1 MQDGSVVMS
10 KAQVEGVI
18 NAISG
23 SIGGFRIKQG
33 QIGYGSSDEQDTTN
47 GLALFRDFIRFCN
60 DKQRVL
66 FGCLSSLGYPY
77 NGYMSLTDNMGTTL
91 ELHHNNPSTSD
102 ANIEHWYHPK
112 ALGVYGNQYNIG
124 KVAAFENGYIGQAY
138 TDIIELWFGIT
149 QKYHF
154 TANTTKYLNVKLPTL
169 AQVNKQTNNVP
180 TIFDI
185 EIVCDRNMGNRIK
198 VSPQSGCY
206 LYNNDGKSIDGIDM
220 ERGDSL
226 TLRYYNGGWM
236 IVNKQY
242 TT

>member
-1 MQDGSVVMS
+1 MS

-18 NAISG
+18 NAITG
-23 SIGGFRIKQG
+23 SIGGFRIQQG
-33 QIGYGSSDEQDTTN
+33 QIGYGGSDEQDATN
-47 GLALFRDFIRFCN
+47 GLALLRDFIRFNN

-66 FGCLSSLGYPY
+66 LGCLSSLGYPF
-77 NGYMSLTDNMGTTL
+77 NGFLSLTDKMGTTL
-91 ELHHNNPSTSD
+91 ELHHDNPSTSD
-102 ANIEHWYHPK
+102 ANNEHWYHPK

-185 EIVCDRNMGNRIK
+185 EIVCDRNMGNRIR
-198 VSPQSGCY
+198 VSPQSGCT
-206 LYNNDGKSIDGIDM
+206 LYNNDGKSISGLDM

-236 IVNKQY
+236 VVNN
-242 TT
+242 TA

>member
-1 MQDGSVVMS
+1 
-10 KAQVEGVI
+10 
-18 NAISG
+18 
-23 SIGGFRIKQG
+23 
-33 QIGYGSSDEQDTTN
+33 
-47 GLALFRDFIRFCN
+47 
-60 DKQRVL
+60 
-66 FGCLSSLGYPY
+66 
-77 NGYMSLTDNMGTTL
+77 MSLTDNMGTTL

-154 TANTTKYLNVKLPTL
+154 TANT
-169 AQVNKQTNNVP
+169 NNVP